1 MGVDGSRAWS
11 RRSPSAS
18 WKQRPAPGRADAR
31 LVVVGDP
38 RHRGHRP
45 VQEGPLHCRGRRHVL
60 VSAQWGTGAGA
71 CATCRRSE
79 LAPLAAIWTRTS
91 TKGSAASTAL
101 TDNVPHIR
109 LCQNQSLYN
118 QQVAVG
124 CVPQQSEH
132 MGLNLGHVLPIH
144 LVRLNQLRGRDP
156 RRRRQSCRPCRRRR
170 EGEPDNGT
178 DPGPARRRS
187 ARLGP
192 IAHWRRGRGYDGRRG
207 APAGAVGLIVSR
219 NLGGAEIAANGDVVR
234 LLDQTPASSIP
245 PGRHRPAGQP
255 VHRPSGQ
262 ASGSTPGGKC
272 ARCSPRSPPRRQV
285 AIPTVTRRRPLP

>member
-79 LAPLAAIWTRTS
+79 LAPLAGIWTRTS

-118 QQVAVG
+118 RQVAVG

-156 RRRRQSCRPCRRRR
+156 RRRRQSCRPCRRRPKVNLTTER
-170 EGEPDNGT
+170 TQAPLAVAVRGWGRLPTGDEDAGT
-178 DPGPARRRS
+178 TAGAARPPGPS
-187 ARLGP
+187 
-192 IAHWRRGRGYDGRRG
+192 
-207 APAGAVGLIVSR
+207 V
-219 NLGGAEIAANGDVVR
+219 
-234 LLDQTPASSIP
+234 
-245 PGRHRPAGQP
+245 
-255 VHRPSGQ
+255 
-262 ASGSTPGGKC
+262 
-272 ARCSPRSPPRRQV
+272 
-285 AIPTVTRRRPLP
+285 